1 MTMPRSRSVD
11 SNDCWKLLRARYQS
25 QGIVLALGAG
35 VSAGCGLPNW
45 PELLLRVGECCLPR
59 RSGRR
64 IVQQLIDTGATF
76 PAIAGILESKTPRN
90 QHFSEILRQQLY
102 RDFPFHDAIT
112 TAPQR
117 RQLVEFVQAHSPT
130 MRAVT
135 ALCVQREPSATE
147 FIPSSRVRAVVN
159 FNLDAVL
166 RAYAAAR
173 YDAYLFRTIE
183 RADKAQ
189 RIGRIPIYHMHGLL
203 KFGREHRDDATHEL
217 RSVFT
222 EGEYFDVFNQPH
234 SVFNYT
240 FLYLL
245 REYNCL
251 FVGLSMNDEN
261 IRRLLHYSTAERR
274 RQIGRKV
281 SSPRVALR
289 HFAILR
295 RTASR
300 AVDELLDISLRR
312 LGTRAL
318 WLDSFDELPDRL
330 ATVYGRDTWSNVY

>member
-1 MTMPRSRSVD
+1 MPRTRSDTSRD
-11 SNDCWKLLRARYQS
+11 SWQLLRSRYES
-25 QGIVLALGAG
+25 QGLVLALGAG

-45 PELLLRVGECCLPR
+45 PELLLRVGECCLPPR
-59 RSGRR
+59 QGRKT
-64 IVQQLIDTGATF
+64 VQALIDTGATF
-76 PAIAGILESKTPRN
+76 PAIAGILESKTPRG
-90 QHFSEILRQQLY
+90 QRFSDILREQLY
-102 RDFPFHDAIT
+102 RDFPFHDAVS
-112 TAPQR
+112 TAAQR
-117 RQLVEFVQAHSPT
+117 RKLVDFVHAHSPT
-130 MRAVT
+130 LRAVT
-135 ALCVQREPSATE
+135 ALCVQRDSSDAE
-147 FIPSSRVRAVVN
+147 FLPNPRIRAVVN

-166 RAYAAAR
+166 RTYAAAR

-203 KFGREHRDDATHEL
+203 KFGRHHRDDDTHEL

-245 REYNCL
+245 REYNCV
-251 FVGLSMNDEN
+251 FIGLSMNDEN

-274 RQIGRKV
+274 RQTGRDA

-300 AVDELLDISLRR
+300 EVDELLDISLRR

-318 WLDSFDELPDRL
+318 WIDSFDEIP
-330 ATVYGRDTWSNVY
+330 AHFAAVYGRDLWSQVY

>member
-1 MTMPRSRSVD
+1 MPRLRRDKSLDR
-11 SNDCWKLLRARYQS
+11 WHLLRARYQS
-25 QGIVLALGAG
+25 RGLVLALGAG

-45 PELLLRVGECCLPR
+45 PELLLRVGECCLPER
-59 RSGRR
+59 HGRDL
-64 IVQQLIDTGATF
+64 VQRLIDTGATL
-76 PAIAGILESKTPRN
+76 PAIAGVLESKAPRGKP
-90 QHFSEILRQQLY
+90 FSDVLREQLY
-102 RDFPFHDAIT
+102 RDFPFHHAIVT
-112 TAPQR
+112 RKHR
-117 RQLVEFVQAHSPT
+117 RALVDFVHDQSPT

-135 ALCVQREPSATE
+135 ALCVHRDTPDGE
-147 FIPSSRVRAVVN
+147 FLPNPRIRAVVN

-173 YDAYLFRTIE
+173 YEAYLFRTIE
-183 RADKAQ
+183 RADKPQ

-203 KFGREHRDDATHEL
+203 KFDRTRRADETHEI

-261 IRRLLHYSTAERR
+261 IRRLLHYSTSERR
-274 RQIGRKV
+274 QHLRE
-281 SSPRVALR
+281 SAAHPRAALR
-289 HFAILR
+289 HFAVLR
-295 RTASR
+295 RTGSLD
-300 AVDELLDISLRR
+300 VDALIDTSLRR
-312 LGTRAL
+312 LGTRVL
-318 WLDSFDELPDRL
+318 WIDQFEDLPARL
-330 ATVYGRDTWSNVY
+330 AYVYDAKAWSKVY